1 MSPSSVAGVLLAAGT
16 SSRMG
21 RNKLLLDVG
30 GVSLL
35 RRAAE
40 AALDAGLDPVLVVL
54 GHESEKAARELPA
67 GCTPILNPDY
77 ATGMD
82 TSLHA
87 GIAAV
92 KGGAAMALLADMP
105 RVTAAMIRAVI
116 DRWRGEPLVVSVYG
130 ETVAP
135 PILYSRAL
143 FPELMQ
149 SFGKQVVQRHRA
161 EAAEVAQ
168 PPDALLDLD
177 EPQDLK
183 GL

>member
-1 MSPSSVAGVLLAAGT
+1 MSPSSVAGLLLAAGT

-21 RNKLLLDVG
+21 RNKLLLEVG

-35 RRAAE
+35 RRAAQ

-54 GHESEKAARELPA
+54 GHESEQARAQLPEQ
-67 GCTPILNPDY
+67 CIPVLNPDY
-77 ATGMD
+77 AQGMD

-87 GIAAV
+87 GIAQVRAD
-92 KGGAAMALLADMP
+92 AAMALLADMP
-105 RVTAAMIRAVI
+105 RVTAEMIRAVI
-116 DRWRGEPLVVSVYG
+116 DRWRGEPLVISAYG
-130 ETVAP
+130 STVAP

-143 FPELMQ
+143 FPELLR

-168 PPDALLDLD
+168 PPEALLDLD
-177 EPQDLK
+177 EPQDLTR
-183 GL
+183 L